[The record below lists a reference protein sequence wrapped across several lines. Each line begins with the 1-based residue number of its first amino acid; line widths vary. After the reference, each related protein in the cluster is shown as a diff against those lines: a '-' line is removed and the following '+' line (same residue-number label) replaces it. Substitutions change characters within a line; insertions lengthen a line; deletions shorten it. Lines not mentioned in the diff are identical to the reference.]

1 MGAKWKSGRK
11 YDKYLASE
19 PKVRPH
25 YSLFEG
31 GSILSGLCKI
41 KQLDLSGEI
50 DSLMMHFRSLL
61 NMF

>member
-1 MGAKWKSGRK
+1 M
-11 YDKYLASE
+11 
-19 PKVRPH
+19 RPH

-50 DSLMMHFRSLL
+50 DSLMMHFRLLL